1 MECAKAYNV
10 DFIVTPFD
18 TESVDFLEEIG
29 VSCYKIASADVTNT
43 VLIEYIARLHKPII
57 LSTGACTLDE
67 IRLAYEIINQY
78 HDKLCILHCVASYP
92 TEDKDTNLGFIKTLK
107 KEFPNTIIGYSSHDL
122 GILAPIVANALGAT
136 VIEKH
141 FTLDKNLKG
150 SDHKLSLEP
159 DEMKQLVENLKA
171 ATLMYGSGDKVLNEY
186 ELDAR
191 VKMGKSIYSAKPL
204 EAGTILTLDD
214 ITIKSPGGF
223 LPPYEI
229 KNILGKRL
237 KYSLKEEEPITFE
250 MLEVVKYDAEK
261 VAN

>member
-1 MECAKAYNV
+1 M
-10 DFIVTPFD
+10 
-18 TESVDFLEEIG
+18 
-29 VSCYKIASADVTNT
+29 
-43 VLIEYIARLHKPII
+43 
-57 LSTGACTLDE
+57 
-67 IRLAYEIINQY
+67 
-78 HDKLCILHCVASYP
+78 
-92 TEDKDTNLGFIKTLK
+92 
-107 KEFPNTIIGYSSHDL
+107 
-122 GILAPIVANALGAT
+122 APIVANALGAT